1 LSRRPLITILLATP
15 VFLLVIWLAL
25 SQLSRWTAPQPN
37 WFPAGTPGVCAAV
50 SSLALY
56 AGQRSAVSGI
66 GPIGAQT
73 AAAQV
78 FAEQYG
84 AEATDLSE
92 PLAVQA
98 NLPGEPRQALY
109 VITARINRAAA
120 VVYLGANDGT
130 PRALITTP
138 DAEDTNC
145 AFDIRGALVA
155 ALRSPPMIVLA
166 TYLLFAAAF
175 IGWRLVRTRTLT
187 KGTH

>member
-1 LSRRPLITILLATP
+1 M
-15 VFLLVIWLAL
+15 LVIWLVL
-25 SQLSRWTAPQPN
+25 SQLSRWMVPQPN
-37 WFPAGTPGVCAAV
+37 WFPAETPGVCAAV

-56 AGQRSAVSGI
+56 AGQRGAVSGI
-66 GPIGAQT
+66 GPIAART

-78 FAEQYG
+78 FAQQYD

-109 VITARINRAAA
+109 LVTARINHAAA

-138 DAEDTNC
+138 DANDVTC
-145 AFDIRGALVA
+145 AFDVRGALVA
-155 ALRSPPMIVLA
+155 ALRSPPMIMLGA
-166 TYLLFAAAF
+166 YLLFAAVF
-175 IGWRLVRTRTLT
+175 VGWRLVHTRMLT
-187 KGTH
+187 KGTD